1 MPPRAHFHDSFEY
14 YGASFTPSLW
24 TEFEA
29 RRGYD
34 LRKELPA
41 LAGDG
46 PEDAVARV
54 RSDYRETL
62 SDLHLEYVR
71 RWSAWAHARGGLSR
85 NQAHGAPGDLLDLYA
100 AADIPETEVFR
111 KPDEAQMPRLKLASS
126 AAHVAGRTLASAEAF
141 TWLGEHFQTSLAQA
155 KEAADWLLLSGVNH
169 LVYHGVP
176 YSPAGVPWPGWQFYA
191 SVNFGPEGGLWRD
204 LPELNGYLARV
215 QAVLQAG
222 EPGEDVLLFYSPR
235 DAWHAAGELLLP
247 NPVPPAFEEAG
258 LLLWRRGFAWD
269 AVSERR
275 LAEARVEDGRV
286 RLGAGRYRALVVPRV
301 RLMTTEPV
309 QRLMDLAREGATVVL
324 VGGPPADVPG
334 WNALERRRAELR
346 EALAVDRP
354 RARGGARVPADRRRE
369 GERPRRRRRRAPA
382 RAGRRRPRADGGR
395 RRAVR
400 PPCPPP
406 RRRTTSWS
414 TAAGRRWTAG

>member
-1 MPPRAHFHDSFEY
+1 M
-14 YGASFTPSLW
+14 
-24 TEFEA
+24 
-29 RRGYD
+29 
-34 LRKELPA
+34 
-41 LAGDG
+41 
-46 PEDAVARV
+46 
-54 RSDYRETL
+54 
-62 SDLHLEYVR
+62 
-71 RWSAWAHARGGLSR
+71 
-85 NQAHGAPGDLLDLYA
+85 
-100 AADIPETEVFR
+100 FR

-191 SVNFGPEGGLWRD
+191 SVNLGPEGGLWRD

-222 EPGEDVLLFYSPR
+222 EPGEDVLLYYSPR

-275 LAEARVEDGRV
+275 LAEARVEDG
-286 RLGAGRYRALVVPRV
+286 GCAS
-301 RLMTTEPV
+301 
-309 QRLMDLAREGATVVL
+309 
-324 VGGPPADVPG
+324 
-334 WNALERRRAELR
+334 
-346 EALAVDRP
+346 
-354 RARGGARVPADRRRE
+354 
-369 GERPRRRRRRAPA
+369 APA
-382 RAGRRRPRADGGR
+382 AIGRSSSRASA
-395 RRAVR
+395 
-400 PPCPPP
+400 
-406 RRRTTSWS
+406 S
-414 TAAGRRWTAG
+414 